1 MQNKESYYVFNDR
14 EREIVFNRHDMPF
27 PWMNYLSNDTFF
39 TMISQA
45 GGNLS
50 WYKSPQIWRIGKY
63 GFFNLPTDASGMFIY
78 IKDTKT
84 GKIWNPSFIPV
95 ETELDAFHSAH
106 GLGYTRFHAEKDGVT
121 VDLKCYVGKDNVLV
135 YNVKISSVDDRKVYV
150 YACQEMG
157 MMQYLRE
164 VMWQCYC
171 KTLYNILYD
180 AKNQTLNYEYFADAQ
195 PRPDETP
202 FVAFTTDDKVLSFEC
217 SRAEF
222 TGDYRSLRNPVGI
235 ENETL
240 SNTELRGGEAV
251 MALQT
256 AHELKAGVVKE
267 LSFYLATY
275 NTQDEYKD
283 FVAKVRKGDYAEYLF
298 NTVKEYW
305 AKRNVLSVDVPDKL
319 VQRMINTWNPLQV
332 WVNFNVCREIS
343 FYATGTIRGIGIRDA
358 AQDTMANVAFDIE
371 ASKAKLK
378 LLMTQQYNSGL
389 TNHYFYPVEKK
400 EPITA
405 PRSDNHLWFVYTAA
419 QIVREEGKTD
429 FLLETVPFYDGG
441 QGTVLEHL
449 ERSVQ
454 ATLDNMGADNIPL
467 MLVSD
472 WNDILNHV
480 CKEGKGESVFVAQQ
494 LVLACKELAQLYRL
508 LEKDGKK
515 YDDTA
520 KWQSDIINSFAWDGD
535 RYVRAVT
542 DSGLKLGAR
551 GERCAS
557 IWINSQTWAVMSGV
571 ADAEKGNK
579 AMDSMLRELN
589 TDYGIMA
596 IYPPLERDYP
606 TPENPLTTAQP
617 GVGENGGIFCHAN
630 TWAVIALCMLGRNED
645 AYKVYTQMFPDRIV
659 DKIGVKA
666 YKSEPYIYSSNIRAP
681 YTSLPGNAGV
691 SWLTGTS
698 AWMMIAVSEYMLGIK
713 PTFEGLKIAPC
724 ITNEWDKV
732 SITRKFRGTTYN
744 ITIDNSAKCGTRVKE
759 IYLNG
764 KRIEGDIVLVQDKS
778 ADVLVIMG

>member
-1 MQNKESYYVFNDR
+1 MNSKQSYYVFNDKD
-14 EREIVFNRHDMPF
+14 REIVFNRHDMPF

-63 GFFNLPTDASGMFIY
+63 GFYNLPTDTNGMFIY

-95 ETELDAFHSAH
+95 ETSLDNWSSAH
-106 GLGYTRFHAEKDGVT
+106 GLGYTRFHAEKDGVN

-135 YNVKISSVDDRKVYV
+135 YNVKIKSEDNRKVYV
-150 YACQEMG
+150 YGVQEMG

-180 AKNQTLNYEYFADAQ
+180 EENQTLNYEYFADAQ

-202 FVAFTTDDKVLSFEC
+202 FVAFTTDANVLSFEC

-222 TGDYRSLRNPVGI
+222 TGDYRSLRNPIGI
-235 ENETL
+235 ENDRL

-256 AHELKAGVVKE
+256 ELDLKMGKEKE

-275 NTQDEYKD
+275 NTQDEYRD
-283 FVAKVRKGDYAEYLF
+283 FISKVKKGNYAEYLF

-305 AKRNVLSVDVPDKL
+305 DKRDVLSIDVPDKL
-319 VQRMINTWNPLQV
+319 VERMINTWNPLQV

-343 FYATGTIRGIGIRDA
+343 FYATGTIRGIGVRDA
-358 AQDTMANVAFDIE
+358 AQDAMANVAFDIE

-400 EPITA
+400 EPITGA
-405 PRSDNHLWFVYTAA
+405 RSDNHLWFIYTAS
-419 QIVREEGKTD
+419 QIVKEEGKTD
-429 FLLETVPFYDGG
+429 FLLEKVPFYDGG
-441 QGTVLEHL
+441 EGTVLEHL
-449 ERSVQ
+449 ERSVK
-454 ATLDNMGADNIPL
+454 ATLDNLGKDGIPL
-467 MLVSD
+467 MLISD
-472 WNDILNHV
+472 WNDILNRV
-480 CKEGKGESVFVAQQ
+480 CQEGKGESVFVAQQ
-494 LVLACKELAQLYRL
+494 LVLACKELSELYKL
-508 LEKDGKK
+508 LGKDGKK
-515 YDDTA
+515 YDETA
-520 KWQSDIINSFAWDGD
+520 KWQTDIINNFAWDGD
-535 RYVRAVT
+535 WYIRAVT
-542 DSGLKLGAR
+542 DNGLKVGTK
-551 GERCAS
+551 GEKCGF

-579 AMDSMLRELN
+579 AMDNMLKYLN
-589 TDYGIMA
+589 TEYGVMSV
-596 IYPPLERDYP
+596 YPPLDRDYP
-606 TPENPLTTAQP
+606 TADNPITTAQP

-645 AYKVYTQMFPDRIV
+645 AYKVYTQMLPDNIV
-659 DKIGVKA
+659 DKIGVKG

-681 YTSLPGNAGV
+681 YAMSPGTAGV

-698 AWMMIAVSEYMLGIK
+698 AWMMIAVSEYMLGVK

-732 SITRKFRGTTYN
+732 SIKRKFRGTTYN
-744 ITIDNSAKCGTRVKE
+744 IIIDNTARCGTRVKE

-764 KRIEGDIVLVQDKS
+764 KKVDGDTVLAS
-778 ADVLVIMG
+778 GENADVLVIMG